1 MACFQNFM
9 YSRHVAPILS
19 PKKSYWQQG
28 HEYEK
33 INLVEN
39 CHFLWSFANNIDIS
53 PWYQILSWRCIYGT
67 KYTFL
72 MENNICYLA
81 FIWNWLMV
89 FGLKTT
95 MVLKPSIWCLTNFW
109 TYWAQLGQPLMPK
122 NGSMGYMLK
131 HIYIS
136 FMSLNFR
143 SNGPTG

>member
-1 MACFQNFM
+1 MFSKFHIFKTCCIHFEPQK
-9 YSRHVAPILS
+9 VILAARARV
-19 PKKSYWQQG
+19 W
-28 HEYEK
+28 K
-33 INLVEN
+33 INLIKN
-39 CHFLWSFANNIDIS
+39 CHWLWCFANHIDCQ
-53 PWYQILSWRCIYGT
+53 WYQMLSWRCFNGK

-81 FIWNWLMV
+81 CIWNWVMV
-89 FGLKTT
+89 FGLKTN

-136 FMSLNFR
+136 FVRLNFR